1 MVTGVSPNSLGEAI
15 SLSLASQSPGLLILA
30 SRTRSKL
37 DSIVSQ
43 IHSKYPNVLVTT
55 VLLDLAAQI
64 SSRSAAAEIKN
75 LIGEGHIDVL
85 FNNAGIN
92 VSERRLTAEGIE
104 LQFGTNHLGP
114 FLFTNL
120 LMPLLLGKGMGKE
133 EGRVVMTSSEA
144 HRISP
149 VRFSD

>member
-1 MVTGVSPNSLGEAI
+1 M
-15 SLSLASQSPGLLILA
+15 
-30 SRTRSKL
+30 
-37 DSIVSQ
+37 
-43 IHSKYPNVLVTT
+43 
-55 VLLDLAAQI
+55 LLDLAAQI
-64 SSRSAAAEIKN
+64 SIRSAAAEIKN